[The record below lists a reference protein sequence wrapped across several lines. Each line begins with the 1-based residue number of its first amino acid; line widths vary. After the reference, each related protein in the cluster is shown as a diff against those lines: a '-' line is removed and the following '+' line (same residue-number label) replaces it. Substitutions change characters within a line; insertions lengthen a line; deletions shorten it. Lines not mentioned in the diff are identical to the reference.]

1 MLAMFAFVRSVRVVL
16 LALVLSSLAL
26 TGAHAQGQP
35 TRVNPTADSVNEQ
48 KLLEALKPG
57 NAGVTEAVKGRVS
70 IPDKGS
76 GNLIQPAGRD
86 WGVFHQQT
94 LPRIGAYA
102 IFGMI
107 GLVAIFFLI
116 RGRIRVSGGFSGRLI
131 ERFGSIERFAHW
143 TAATSFIVLGL
154 SGLNLTFGKSLLLPL
169 IGPEAF
175 TTVSQAGKIAHNYVS
190 FAFVLGI
197 VLMFV
202 MWVKDNIPHPRD
214 FVWLVK
220 GGGLVGNVHPPAGR
234 FNFGQKLIFWS
245 VILGGAGLSVTG
257 YILMFPFQFAD
268 LGGMQLAGIVH
279 GLIGVVLV
287 AIIIAHIYI
296 GTLGME
302 GAFDAMGTGNVDVN
316 WAKEHHSVW
325 AAKVEE
331 RSSSITSTTGPA
343 PRAAPAE

>member
-1 MLAMFAFVRSVRVVL
+1 MVAMLAFVRTLRIGL
-16 LALVLSSLAL
+16 LALVVSTLAIA
-26 TGAHAQGQP
+26 GAHAQGQP

-48 KLLEALKPG
+48 RLLEALKPG
-57 NAGVTEAVKGRVS
+57 NVGTTEAVKGRVS
-70 IPDKGS
+70 IPDKTS

-86 WGVFHQQT
+86 WRELQQT
-94 LPRIGAYA
+94 VARVGAYA
-102 IFGMI
+102 ILGMI
-107 GLVAIFFLI
+107 GLLAIFFLM
-116 RGRIRVSGGFSGRLI
+116 RGRIRVSSGFSGRLI

-143 TAATSFIVLGL
+143 LAAVSFIVLGL

-202 MWVKDNIPHPRD
+202 MWVKDNFPHPRD
-214 FVWLVK
+214 IVWLAK
-220 GGGLVGNVHPPAGR
+220 GGGIIGKAHPPAGR

-268 LGGMQLAGIVH
+268 LAGMQLAGIVH

-302 GAFDAMGTGNVDVN
+302 GAFDAMGTGKVDVN

-325 AAKVEE
+325 AEKVEAHA
-331 RSSSITSTTGPA
+331 TSALEPT

>member
-1 MLAMFAFVRSVRVVL
+1 MVAMIAFVRSLRIVA
-16 LALVLSSLAL
+16 LALVLSSLAIA
-26 TGAHAQGQP
+26 GAHAQGQP

-48 KLLEALKPG
+48 RLLEALKPG
-57 NAGVTEAVKGRVS
+57 NVGTTEAVKGRVS
-70 IPDKGS
+70 IPDKSS

-86 WGVFHQQT
+86 WRELQQT
-94 LPRIGAYA
+94 VSRVGAYA
-102 IFGMI
+102 IVGMI
-107 GLVAIFFLI
+107 GLLAIFFLV
-116 RGRIRVSGGFSGRLI
+116 RGRIRVTSGFSGQLI

-143 TAATSFIVLGL
+143 LAAVSFMVLGL

-214 FVWLVK
+214 IIWLAK
-220 GGGLVGNVHPPAGR
+220 GGGIVGNAHPPAGR

-302 GAFDAMGTGNVDVN
+302 GAFDAMGTGKVDVN

-325 AAKVEE
+325 VENVE
-331 RSSSITSTTGPA
+331 ARAPSTLGTP

>member
-1 MLAMFAFVRSVRVVL
+1 MVAMLAFVRTLRIGL
-16 LALVLSSLAL
+16 LALVVSTLAIA
-26 TGAHAQGQP
+26 GAHAQGQP

-48 KLLEALKPG
+48 RLLEALKPG
-57 NAGVTEAVKGRVS
+57 NVGTTEAVKGRVS
-70 IPDKGS
+70 IPDKTS

-86 WGVFHQQT
+86 WRELQQT
-94 LPRIGAYA
+94 VARVGAYA
-102 IFGMI
+102 ILGMI
-107 GLVAIFFLI
+107 GLLAIFFLM
-116 RGRIRVSGGFSGRLI
+116 RGRIRVSSGFSGRLI

-143 TAATSFIVLGL
+143 LAAVSFIVLGL

-197 VLMFV
+197 SLMFV
-202 MWVKDNIPHPRD
+202 MWVKDNFPHPRD
-214 FVWLVK
+214 LVWLAK
-220 GGGLVGNVHPPAGR
+220 GGGIVGSAHPPAGR

-268 LGGMQLAGIVH
+268 LAGMQLAGIVH

-302 GAFDAMGTGNVDVN
+302 GAFDAMGTGKVDVN

-325 AAKVEE
+325 VENVE
-331 RSSSITSTTGPA
+331 ARTPSTLGTP